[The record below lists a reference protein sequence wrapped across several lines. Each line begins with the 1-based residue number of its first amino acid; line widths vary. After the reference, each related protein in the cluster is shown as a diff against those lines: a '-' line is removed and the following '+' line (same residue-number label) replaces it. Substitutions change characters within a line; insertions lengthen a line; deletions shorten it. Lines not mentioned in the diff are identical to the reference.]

1 MDQITQVV
9 SWTDTLKD
17 TAVGEQRRP
26 WGGER
31 IDDGLID
38 ISGTPKAKKAPK
50 ADPARAARRK
60 SPLTEDEKDQAKR
73 KTELERRRLIAVY
86 EDLRD
91 ELNMNNREI
100 VDALRKRRY
109 EISYANFQRH
119 VQGNASVHAIARTL
133 SKTQAFYDEMMNNPY
148 MNMTTEQVIHAWFT
162 DVGLPYH
169 EFGVRSAALKEFAAI
184 VDETYST
191 LWRWRLAEKIPT
203 YAVNRI
209 AKKVEKI
216 KAGLQRAK
224 AREEAKKAQA
234 ARTQARAST

>member
-86 EDLRD
+86 AYFSPSWTAFQVDGGRD
-91 ELNMNNREI
+91 FNVV
-100 VDALRKRRY
+100 VDG
-109 EISYANFQRH
+109 
-119 VQGNASVHAIARTL
+119 VSV
-133 SKTQAFYDEMMNNPY
+133 
-148 MNMTTEQVIHAWFT
+148 
-162 DVGLPYH
+162 
-169 EFGVRSAALKEFAAI
+169 
-184 VDETYST
+184 
-191 LWRWRLAEKIPT
+191 
-203 YAVNRI
+203 
-209 AKKVEKI
+209 
-216 KAGLQRAK
+216 
-224 AREEAKKAQA
+224 
-234 ARTQARAST
+234 

>member
-1 MDQITQVV
+1 
-9 SWTDTLKD
+9 
-17 TAVGEQRRP
+17 
-26 WGGER
+26 
-31 IDDGLID
+31 
-38 ISGTPKAKKAPK
+38 
-50 ADPARAARRK
+50 
-60 SPLTEDEKDQAKR
+60 
-73 KTELERRRLIAVY
+73 
-86 EDLRD
+86 
-91 ELNMNNREI
+91 MNNREI

-119 VQGNASVHAIARTL
+119 VQGNASVHAIARTV
-133 SKTQAFYDEMMNNPY
+133 SKAQAFYDEMMNNPY

-209 AKKVEKI
+209 TKKVEKI